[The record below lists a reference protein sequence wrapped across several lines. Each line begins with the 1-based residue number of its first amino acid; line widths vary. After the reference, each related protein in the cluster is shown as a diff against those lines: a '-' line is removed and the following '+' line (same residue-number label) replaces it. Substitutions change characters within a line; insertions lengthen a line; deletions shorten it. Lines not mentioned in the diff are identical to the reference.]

1 MARVKLPGGE
11 LEYAILAALW
21 ELGSA
26 TAREVHTRAAQPHGL
41 AYTTT
46 ATVLDR
52 LHAKGL
58 VARERVARAFVYR
71 PRVGREVVE
80 RARLREALNWLLGT
94 KPQPAMARLVDAV
107 ESIRP
112 SLVEELGRE
121 VAKRRRKQRGS

>member
-1 MARVKLPGGE
+1 MARIRLPGGD

-21 ELGSA
+21 DLGRAS
-26 TAREVHTRAAQPHGL
+26 AREVHARAAEPAGL

-58 VARERVARAFVYR
+58 VAREKVARAFVYR
-71 PRVGREVVE
+71 PRIERQVVE
-80 RARLREALNWLLGT
+80 SARLREALGWLLGS
-94 KPQPAMARLVDAV
+94 KPRPAMARLVDAV

-112 SLVEELGRE
+112 ELVEDLARE

>member
-1 MARVKLPGGE
+1 MAGVKLPGGE

-26 TAREVHTRAAQPHGL
+26 TAREVHRRAAEPDGL

-58 VARERVARAFVYR
+58 VARERVARAFIYR

-80 RARLREALNWLLGT
+80 RARLREALDWLLGT

-107 ESIRP
+107 EAIRP

>member
-1 MARVKLPGGE
+1 LGRVKLPGGE
-11 LEYAILAALW
+11 LEYAILAGLW

-26 TAREVHTRAAQPHGL
+26 TARDVHMRASQPHGL

-58 VARERVARAFVYR
+58 VSRARVARAFVYR

-80 RARLREALNWLLGT
+80 RARLREALDWLLGT

>member
-1 MARVKLPGGE
+1 MARIRLPGGD

-21 ELGSA
+21 ELGRAS
-26 TAREVHTRAAQPHGL
+26 AREVHVRAGQPAGL

-58 VARERVARAFVYR
+58 VAREKVARAFVYR
-71 PRVGREVVE
+71 PRADREAVE
-80 RARLREALNWLLGT
+80 RARLRQALDWLLGPE
-94 KPQPAMARLVDAV
+94 PQPAMARLVEAV

-112 SLVEELGRE
+112 QLVEDLARE